1 MYGRLWRTIAAVS
14 LRSTTTTSASSPANQ
29 VNQKPSISP
38 SSPRPINP
46 NTPRTGML
54 RDHSAVH
61 LVTALYLY
69 NFHGEP
75 GNIDAALLGPRRG
88 RSSLVWQ

>member
-1 MYGRLWRTIAAVS
+1 MAYHSSCVPEVHNHHQRLLPCESGESEAEYLPFVAA
-14 LRSTTTTSASSPANQ
+14 PDQ
-29 VNQKPSISP
+29 P
-38 SSPRPINP
+38 PINP